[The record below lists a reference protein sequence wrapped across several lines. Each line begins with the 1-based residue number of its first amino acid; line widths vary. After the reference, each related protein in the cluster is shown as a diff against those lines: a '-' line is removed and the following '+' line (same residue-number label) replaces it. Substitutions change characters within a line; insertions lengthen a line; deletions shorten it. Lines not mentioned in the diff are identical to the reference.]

1 MAKYLHYFRTREE
14 FENTYYDDLTAIVT
28 AITCSAGTY
37 VFDREETIVYK
48 ESDPFTVYVWTL
60 GSAELQT
67 DKRNPEVG
75 DGAYDPNTEEWLEIT
90 AVSTEEH
97 EPGYH
102 EPWVSLT
109 PGYTTNMFSAKL
121 DGSGDTQTYIYIG
134 ECRIDFVK

>member
-37 VFDREETIVYK
+37 VFDREETIGDK
-48 ESDPFTVYVWTL
+48 FGSFTFYVWTL

-67 DKRNPEVG
+67 DSRNPEVT
-75 DGAYDPNTEEWLEIT
+75 DMAYDPNTEKTLEIT

-121 DGSGDTQTYIYIG
+121 GGTGDTQTYIYIG